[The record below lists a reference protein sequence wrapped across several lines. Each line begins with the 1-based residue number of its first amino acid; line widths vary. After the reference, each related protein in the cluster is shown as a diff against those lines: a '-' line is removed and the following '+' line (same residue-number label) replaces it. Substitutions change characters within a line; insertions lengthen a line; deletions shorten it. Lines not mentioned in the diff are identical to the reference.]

1 MFAGKNLD
9 EKLADYIFGA
19 RGQRSPS
26 FNLCFVQDNLSAC
39 QYELIS
45 FFLLSIKPYSV
56 GHHRF
61 HLQIVIVEKRDRQ
74 FLAGVLYGS
83 A

>member
-1 MFAGKNLD
+1 MGESA
-9 EKLADYIFGA
+9 AT
-19 RGQRSPS
+19 QRS
-26 FNLCFVQDNLSAC
+26 NNLSVDEVFFTAGVKMTMS
-39 QYELIS
+39 QD

-61 HLQIVIVEKRDRQ
+61 HLKIVIVEKHDRQ